1 MEELLHE
8 DEIPVGRA
16 KDLRGQVFGR
26 LTVLYRTF
34 SAGKK
39 SMWKCQCECGNLK
52 SIRQDALISGRTKSC
67 GCLHNE
73 TTAERMGARILNQR
87 FGMLTVI
94 EKTNKRTKNENIIW
108 KCQCDCGS
116 FTEVPTSSLIS
127 GNTKSCGC
135 LQRNKA
141 RETGAAKAI
150 DLTNQSFGK
159 LKVIRRI
166 GSKHG
171 ETLWECLCEC
181 GGRCNVTG
189 YNLRSGKT
197 KSCGCVSSYGE
208 WVVAKLLNNS
218 HLPFIKEKS
227 FEQCRFSDT
236 NSLARFDFFVN
247 DTYLIEFDGKQ
258 HYFYSESGW
267 DTKENYEKTIQRDQ
281 YKNQWCK
288 ENNIPL
294 IRIPYT
300 KLDTLCIEDLMLETT
315 QFRVV

>member
-26 LTVLYRTF
+26 LTVLYRVA
-34 SAGKK
+34 SENNKAK
-39 SMWKCQCECGNLK
+39 WKCQCECGNIK
-52 SIRQDALISGRTKSC
+52 IVRQDSLTGGKIKSC

-73 TTAERMGARILNQR
+73 ATAHRMSAKLLNCR

-94 EKTNKRTKNENIIW
+94 EKTNKRSINENIIW
-108 KCQCDCGS
+108 KCQCDCG
-116 FTEVPTSSLIS
+116 TIIELPTNSLTS

-135 LQRNKA
+135 LQRVKA
-141 RETGAAKAI
+141 REIGMAKAI
-150 DLTNQSFGK
+150 DLTGQVFGK

-166 GSKHG
+166 GSKK
-171 ETLWECLCEC
+171 ENALWECLCEC
-181 GGRCNVTG
+181 GSKCEVTG

-208 WVVAKLLNNS
+208 WLIANLLKDSNLLFS
-218 HLPFIKEKS
+218 REQS
-227 FEQCRFSDT
+227 FENCRFPQT
-236 NSLARFDFFVN
+236 NNLARFDFYVN
-247 DTYLIEFDGKQ
+247 KSYLIEFDGSQ
-258 HYFYSESGW
+258 HFLCSGSGW
-267 DTKENYEKTIQRDQ
+267 DTEENFEKTIQRDQ